1 MPLLALLCLAVQDRP
16 WRISEDVELRVRVRG
31 WHLGV
36 GGGAKGDVDN
46 SEVEFHEDLDVDA
59 PGWVPSL
66 ALGLYAPEDP
76 AGRGVALVYDAFATS
91 GEEELDDAEEFE
103 GSVFPAGSVLR
114 SRLRFLTFG
123 VDGTLAGRDVAE
135 ETFAWSFSI
144 GLHYLEA
151 ELRLSGAAARESE
164 EYGDGNLKFAV
175 GGELRPFSFAFLA
188 GRIAAYTDFFSLLAG
203 ADSGHYGLDA
213 EVSGGIR
220 LAPLRVEVGVRLLA
234 WALNWD
240 ESQIDLFAYGPFVG
254 LTLRF

>member
-1 MPLLALLCLAVQDRP
+1 MPLVVLLGLAVQERP
-16 WRISEDVELRVRVRG
+16 WKLSDDVELRVRARA
-31 WHLGV
+31 WHVGV

-46 SEVEFHEDLDVDA
+46 SEVEFDEDLDVDA

-66 ALGLYAPEDP
+66 LLGFYAPDDP

-91 GEEELDDAEEFE
+91 GEEELEGAEDFE

-123 VDGTLAGRDVAE
+123 VDGTLAGRDVAAE
-135 ETFAWSFSI
+135 SFAWSFSI

-151 ELRLSGAAARESE
+151 ELRLSGAGARESE

-175 GGELRPFSFAFLA
+175 GAELRPFSCAFLA
-188 GRIAAYTDFFSLLAG
+188 GRIAAYTDFISLLAG

-213 EVSGGIR
+213 EITGGIR
-220 LAPLRVEVGVRLLA
+220 LAPLRVEVGARLLA

-240 ESQIDLFAYGPFVG
+240 ESQIDLFAYGPFAG